1 MAPVGWRDALRLL
14 ARDALRVVVAY
25 ALVLQM
31 LAPIAMARAASDDTL
46 AIGLPICST
55 MLPIDAEQP
64 GKAPAQTAHN
74 CMLCCLTQSVG
85 ILPTV
90 ATIAEPLRLAVVL
103 KLDATSAGV
112 KLAYDTGTPP
122 QRAPP
127 VRA

>member
-31 LAPIAMARAASDDTL
+31 LAPIAMARAASDDAF

-55 MLPIDAEQP
+55 LLPIDAEQP
-64 GKAPAQTAHN
+64 GKAPAPTSHN

-90 ATIAEPLRLAVVL
+90 ATVAEPLSLAVAL
-103 KLDATSAGV
+103 TLDTAVAGV
-112 KLAYDTGTPP
+112 KLAFDTGTPP

-127 VRA
+127 VLA

>member
-46 AIGLPICST
+46 AASLPICST
-55 MLPIDAEQP
+55 MLPIGGEQP
-64 GKAPAQTAHN
+64 GKAPAQTSHN
-74 CMLCCLTQSVG
+74 CMLCCLAQAIG
-85 ILPTV
+85 ILPTM
-90 ATIAEPLRLAVVL
+90 ATIAEPLRLAVVV
-103 KLDATSAGV
+103 KLDATSVGET
-112 KLAYDTGTPP
+112 LAYDTGTPP

-127 VRA
+127 LLA